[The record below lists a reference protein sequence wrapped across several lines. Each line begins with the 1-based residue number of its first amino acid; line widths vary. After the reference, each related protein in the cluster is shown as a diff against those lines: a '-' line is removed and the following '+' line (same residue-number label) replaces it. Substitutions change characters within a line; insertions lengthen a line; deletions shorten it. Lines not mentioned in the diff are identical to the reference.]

1 MSSVSVAPEA
11 PGSAGV
17 ANGAPPPNSPPEP
30 SFEALPDH
38 FLSQLYAQLSLS
50 DVKALRSTCSALA
63 AACARAGR
71 LTSLRGT
78 ALLTEPEPSLSRL
91 PPVLF
96 LDLNARNAD
105 CGHRLISALRKV
117 RDGNRG
123 LAHDVRKRAWC
134 GQCWVRGCCT

>member
-1 MSSVSVAPEA
+1 MSSNTAATVA
-11 PGSAGV
+11 PGSAG
-17 ANGAPPPNSPPEP
+17 AADGAPPPNSLPQLA
-30 SFEALPDH
+30 FEALPDR
-38 FLSQLYAQLSLS
+38 FVTQLFAQLSLS

-78 ALLTEPEPSLSRL
+78 ALLTEPLPSLSRL
-91 PPVLF
+91 PPVSF

-117 RDGNRG
+117 RVYG
-123 LAHDVRKRAWC
+123 C
-134 GQCWVRGCCT
+134 GFLGWGPGTLLDDGCCT